1 MSTINIDELS
11 KVELRVATVITA
23 EKVPDTDKLLRLEVD
38 LGDEKRQIVAGLAL
52 SYPETDKLIG
62 KQIIIVA
69 NLEPRVLRG
78 LESKGMVLAATG
90 ESGPV
95 VLTVDGEVPAGVGV
109 R

>member
-90 ESGPV
+90 EGGPV